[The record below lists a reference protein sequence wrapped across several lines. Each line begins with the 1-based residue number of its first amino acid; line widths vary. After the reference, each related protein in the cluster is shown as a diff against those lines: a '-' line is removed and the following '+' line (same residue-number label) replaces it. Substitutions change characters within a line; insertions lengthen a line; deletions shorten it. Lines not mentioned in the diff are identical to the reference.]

1 MEFRFGGGLN
11 RNRRK
16 REQGS
21 PPVSGLSN
29 PMDGVTLRKTG
40 EKQLWGKRNQKFS
53 SGHAHLKVPIYRDI
67 ENRLRGSGGSAI

>member
-29 PMDGVTLRKTG
+29 PMDGVTFKKDRREAALGK
-40 EKQLWGKRNQKFS
+40 EKSKVQFWTCSFES
-53 SGHAHLKVPIYRDI
+53 SNLQGHR
-67 ENRLRGSGGSAI
+67 E